1 MKKGKTQS
9 GFKYEIDENILDDME
24 LIDAMAAAQGEDP
37 TQISTVVVKVF
48 GIEQCKKLYD
58 HLRTEDGRVPVTD
71 VANIITEILESLG
84 DDGKN

>member
-1 MKKGKTQS
+1 MKKGKTKS
-9 GFKYEIDENILDDME
+9 GFEYEIDENLLDDME

-48 GIEQCKKLYD
+48 GKEQRKRLYD

-71 VANIITEILESLG
+71 VANTITEVIESIG

>member
-48 GIEQCKKLYD
+48 GTEQRKKLYD

>member
-9 GFKYEIDENILDDME
+9 GFKFEIDEKVLDDME
-24 LIDAMAAAQGEDP
+24 LIDAMAASQGEDP
-37 TQISTVVVKVF
+37 TQISTVVYKIF
-48 GIEQCKKLYD
+48 GADQRKRLYD

-71 VANIITEILESLG
+71 VANIITEIIESIG

>member
-9 GFKYEIDENILDDME
+9 GFKFEIDENVLDDME

-37 TQISTVVVKVF
+37 TQISTVVRKLF
-48 GIEQCKKLYD
+48 GDEQRKRLYD
-58 HLRTEDGRVPVTD
+58 HVREDGRVPVSK
-71 VANIITEILESLG
+71 VADIITEVIESLG